1 MEPDKETVDTIKRQ
15 LKELGV
21 EETVKIPKL
30 IYKGRGCQA
39 CGGTGYRGRTGIFE
53 ILNITEDIRKI
64 IISPDFS
71 LDNLRKAA
79 RAQGMIS
86 MFEDGLKKVER
97 GMTTIEEVLRVIRE

>member
-1 MEPDKETVDTIKRQ
+1 MEPSKETVDVIKGQ
-15 LKELGV
+15 LKELGI
-21 EETVKIPKL
+21 EETFKMPKL
-30 IYKGRGCQA
+30 IYAGKGCQA

-53 ILNITEDIRKI
+53 ILNITEEIRKS

-71 LDNLRKAA
+71 LDNLKKAA

-86 MFEDGLKKVER
+86 MFEHGLRKVER